1 MLQFIKTIKCSDHNV
16 IIKCSD
22 PNALIKR
29 SDPRA
34 FIKCSDPLLQL
45 QPLFTYSS
53 MARPNAL
60 TWLIHP
66 CNAPTPFHSCSPF
79 SYMRVCVCVFDVLI
93 QFTAHKLSLCVTGM
107 IHEMVC
113 KCRNP
118 YKCVDAFKKER
129 LRDKI
134 PRHRHRHTYTHAHVG
149 ADRRRHNRLSRKA
162 HNTTACFH
170 CNFSVDLISIQKN
183 HNLSTNASG
192 PERASTESIQQ
203 QSAQQDEAGCL
214 HRACTHVLIHPGT
227 TGCLHVCVCVCVSVR
242 YELYL
247 CAYNRRY
254 AWV

>member
-1 MLQFIKTIKCSDHNV
+1 MLQFIKTIKCSPFSSCRP
-16 IIKCSD
+16 CSHIHPWQD
-22 PNALIKR
+22 PMLWHD
-29 SDPRA
+29 S
-34 FIKCSDPLLQL
+34 FIHAMLL
-45 QPLFTYSS
+45 PLFTVV
-53 MARPNAL
+53 
-60 TWLIHP
+60 
-66 CNAPTPFHSCSPF
+66 APFRTCVCV
-79 SYMRVCVCVFDVLI
+79 YVRVCVCVFDVLI